1 MNLKQMVSDLIGW
14 GLTQKEIGDAIER
27 SQSTVSDLA
36 KGAKRPTL
44 ETAQRLQK
52 LHAQKMREQQAA

>member
-1 MNLKQMVSDLIGW
+1 MNLKKMVSDLTDW
-14 GLTQKEIGDAIER
+14 GLTQQQIGDAIGR

-36 KGAKRPTL
+36 KGAKRPTY

-52 LHAQKMREQQAA
+52 LHAQMMRDRKAA